1 LHAKWQETRGLATS
15 ACAGTDFSGA
25 LCAGRKMRI
34 TFLAADSFTEQ
45 KEFFFETGCETPP

>member
-34 TFLAADSFTEQ
+34 TFLAADSFIEH